1 MARLIF
7 PIILGLSGVVVLL
20 FLGGWQ
26 VDRLGWKEGILA
38 EIDARIAAAPVAIP
52 VDPNEADDE
61 YLAVNFAGVPVG
73 DELHVLTSGTA
84 QGTGYRAITALQLDD
99 GRRILLDQGLIA
111 LEAKDAPRSFAA
123 LEGTGNL
130 VWPDDVNSSTPAPDL
145 DKNIWFG
152 RDVEAMAAI
161 LETLPIMVILN
172 NATGLDA
179 RVAPLPVDSA
189 GVKNDHLNYAI
200 TWFLLAIV
208 WAIMTLFLITRILR
222 NKD

>member
-7 PIILGLSGVVVLL
+7 PIILGLGGIVVLL
-20 FLGGWQ
+20 FLGFWQ
-26 VDRLGWKEGILA
+26 LDRLGWKEGILA
-38 EIDARIAAAPVAIP
+38 DINARM
-52 VDPNEADDE
+52 
-61 YLAVNFAGVPVG
+61 
-73 DELHVLTSGTA
+73 TA
-84 QGTGYRAITALQLDD
+84 